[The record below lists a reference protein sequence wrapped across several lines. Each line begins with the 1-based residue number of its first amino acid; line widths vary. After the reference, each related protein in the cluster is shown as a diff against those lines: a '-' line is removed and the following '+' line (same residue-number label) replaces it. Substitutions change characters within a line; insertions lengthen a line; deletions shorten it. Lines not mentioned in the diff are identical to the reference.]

1 MTNSPFLRNQLLF
14 LTLFIALIATA
25 HFLIIFNILPDLY
38 QLTQPWFI
46 YIFLFPLTVIGFV
59 MINQRYLKDE
69 TSVVKSYMF
78 YTTVKM
84 VATLVFLSQ
93 WIFPKNQLTRPFLYQ
108 FFILFFVFLFLEIR
122 VLVQMLNNSTSKIE
136 KN

>member
-1 MTNSPFLRNQLLF
+1 MTNSSFLRNQLLF
-14 LTLFIALIATA
+14 LTLFVALIATA
-25 HFLIIFNILPDLY
+25 HFLFVFKTLPDLY
-38 QLTQPWFI
+38 QHTQPWFI
-46 YIFLFPLTVIGFV
+46 YIFLYPVTVIGFL
-59 MINQRYLKDE
+59 MINKRYLKDE

-84 VATLVFLSQ
+84 VATLIFLSQ
-93 WIFPKNQLTRPFLYQ
+93 WIFPKNELTRPFLYQ

-122 VLVQMLNNSTSKIE
+122 ILVQMLNNSTSKME

>member
-1 MTNSPFLRNQLLF
+1 MINSPFLRNQLLF
-14 LTLFIALIATA
+14 LTLFIALIAAA
-25 HFLIIFNILPDLY
+25 HLLLVFRTLPDLY

-46 YIFLFPLTVIGFV
+46 YIFLFPVTVIGFV

-84 VATLVFLSQ
+84 IATLIFLSQ
-93 WIFPKNQLTRPFLYQ
+93 WIFPKNDLTRPFLYQ

-122 VLVQMLNNSTSKIE
+122 VLVQMLNNSTSKME